1 MILSFSPTQQKTAP
15 FCNSLFSNIL
25 CSKTL
30 TPKITL
36 IALAVIIL
44 ILISQPAFSAS
55 KADTHFY
62 GRIHVRLA
70 AINKQDTSLNNA
82 GHRLGIKGE
91 GVLNNGWD
99 FFYKLE
105 SEIKNDDGLGKK
117 DGAGGHTL
125 TEPSATASTDL
136 ADVIIRHA
144 HAGISNDYGSMTF
157 GRQSNP
163 LANSYTADV
172 FEANSG
178 SFEQTPFRLGHA
190 MIFQTS
196 NNNNLRG
203 YAGAMLEGG
212 GDDKENEELD
222 GYVIGG
228 QYKIQKLTMHLG
240 FYHADF
246 KTLKTDQS
254 EFSDA
259 SIGISYQL
267 NNVYLAA
274 NAEQSRLKAPNGKET
289 TTDKLDLGITYAHND
304 ITFGTG
310 FAFQDDSNTKKE
322 RFLLGAYLDLGSNND
337 CYIELGLL
345 NKAAGDKDNVV
356 MGYRIT
362 F

>member
-1 MILSFSPTQQKTAP
+1 MNLSFSIPVKTYTVK
-15 FCNSLFSNIL
+15 SLTLLNVAIL
-25 CSKTL
+25 ATGLFTS
-30 TPKITL
+30 
-36 IALAVIIL
+36 
-44 ILISQPAFSAS
+44 SHSFSAS

-105 SEIKNDDGLGKK
+105 SEMNNDDGLGKK

-125 TEPSATASTDL
+125 SEPSAVSSTDL
-136 ADVIIRHA
+136 ADIVIRHA
-144 HAGISNDYGSMTF
+144 HAGLSNDYGSITF
-157 GRQSNP
+157 GRQGNP

-190 MIFQTS
+190 IIIQS
-196 NNNNLRG
+196 PNDHKLRG

-212 GDDKENEELD
+212 GDEEENEQLD
-222 GYVIGG
+222 GFIIGG
-228 QYKIQKLTMHLG
+228 QYKLQQLAIHLG
-240 FYHADF
+240 FFHADF
-246 KTLKTDQS
+246 KSLDTDQS

-259 SIGISYQL
+259 SIGLAYQL
-267 NNVYLAA
+267 NNIYLAA
-274 NAEQSRLKAPNGKET
+274 NAEHSTLKAANGTEI
-289 TTDKLDLGITYAHND
+289 TTDKIDLGLTYTVDKITY
-304 ITFGTG
+304 GTG
-310 FAFQDDSNTKKE
+310 YAIQDNGTDKSD
-322 RFLLGAYLDLGSNND
+322 RFLIGAYLDLGSNND

-345 NKAAGDKDNVV
+345 NKAAGDNDNLA

>member
-1 MILSFSPTQQKTAP
+1 MRLSFLVCLITIISSPLA
-15 FCNSLFSNIL
+15 
-25 CSKTL
+25 
-30 TPKITL
+30 
-36 IALAVIIL
+36 IAAT
-44 ILISQPAFSAS
+44 

-70 AINKQDTSLNNA
+70 AINNQDTSLNNA

-105 SEIKNDDGLGKK
+105 SELNNDDGLGKK

-125 TEPSATASTDL
+125 SEPSATASTDL
-136 ADVIIRHA
+136 ADLVIRHA
-144 HAGISNDYGSMTF
+144 HAGLANEYGTVTF

-190 MIFQTS
+190 VIFQTANKS
-196 NNNNLRG
+196 GLKG

-212 GDDKENEELD
+212 GNEEENEQLD
-222 GYVIGG
+222 GFVVGG
-228 QYKIQKLTMHLG
+228 QYKLQQLVFHLG
-240 FYHADF
+240 IFHADF
-246 KTLKTDQS
+246 KDVANDQS

-259 SIGISYQL
+259 SFGMAYQ
-267 NNVYLAA
+267 NNNLYLAA
-274 NAEQSRLKAPNGKET
+274 NIEHSKLKAPNGDEN
-289 TTDKLDLGITYAHND
+289 TTDKIDLAITYSVNNIIYGAGYAVQEND
-304 ITFGTG
+304 IDK
-310 FAFQDDSNTKKE
+310 QD
-322 RFLLGAYLDLGSNND
+322 RFLIGAYFDLGSNND

-345 NKAAGDKDNVV
+345 NKAAGDNDNLAL
-356 MGYRIT
+356 GYRIT